1 MVGNA
6 FLAEHEETL
15 TPRTGRYWSPLRAQ
29 LQPVDAGEYLMH
41 LDIPSGVGSV
51 RVRVHEL
58 RKR

>member
-41 LDIPSGVGSV
+41 LDIFQWRG
-51 RVRVHEL
+51 L
-58 RKR
+58 RESSRA

>member
-15 TPRTGRYWSPLRAQ
+15 TLGTGRYWSPLRAQ
-29 LQPVDAGEYLMH
+29 FQPVDVREYLMH
-41 LDIPSGVGSV
+41 LDIPSGMGSV

-58 RKR
+58 SKR